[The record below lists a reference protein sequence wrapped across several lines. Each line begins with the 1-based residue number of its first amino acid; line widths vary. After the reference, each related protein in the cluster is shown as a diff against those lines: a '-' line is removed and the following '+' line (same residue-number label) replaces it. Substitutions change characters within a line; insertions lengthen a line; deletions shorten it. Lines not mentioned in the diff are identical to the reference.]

1 MQFQMRQFQLRVQA
15 AQLAGARALS
25 QEVTIEA
32 VNEADAIRIAAKNGW
47 QVLAISSAQ
56 DVVNEVASSKSP
68 FPLLQFSQE
77 LLTLLEAG
85 LNLNEA
91 ITTLHNKETRTSTLA
106 TLGAILLS
114 LQHGK
119 NFSDTLAEFPAIFPD
134 IYVAS
139 MRAAER
145 SGNLPEALARFVS
158 YQLQFDV
165 IKKKLVSAAIYPCM
179 LLAVGA
185 LVTLFLLG
193 YVVPKFSVV
202 YESSGR
208 DIPWMS
214 QVLLG
219 FGKAIAGHGSLF
231 LIGLA
236 SVIGTI
242 TYALSVPAV
251 RAQLLEWL
259 LSMPVVAP
267 RAEEFRLAR
276 FYRALSLLLHAG
288 IPLTKGM
295 VMVGPMLMAAQ
306 QQQLALARRA
316 VEEGQSFSH
325 ALEQY
330 HLSTPVAQSLLKVGE
345 NTGRLSDML
354 ERSAKFHD
362 EEFARWVDWA
372 SRMLEPLLMTVIGV
386 VIGAVVVLMY
396 MPIFE
401 LAGSLS

>member
-1 MQFQMRQFQLRVQA
+1 MRQFQLRVQG
-15 AQLAGARALS
+15 AQVQGARAAS

-32 VNEADAIRIAAKNGW
+32 ASEAEAIQMAAKNGW
-47 QVLAISSAQ
+47 QVLSIASTEEII
-56 DVVNEVASSKSP
+56 NEVASKQKGQ

-91 ITTLHNKETRTSTLA
+91 ITTLHNKETRAGAAA
-106 TLGAILLS
+106 TLGEILLA

-119 NFSDTLAEFPAIFPD
+119 SFSDTLAELPAIFPD

-145 SGNLPEALARFVS
+145 RGNLPEALGRFVN
-158 YQLQFDV
+158 YQLQFDQ
-165 IKKKLVSAAIYPCM
+165 IKKKLVSAAIYPAM
-179 LLAVGA
+179 LLGVGA

-214 QVLLG
+214 QMLLG
-219 FGKAIAGHGSLF
+219 FGKAIAGHSTLF
-231 LIGLA
+231 LIGLGSLVGSIA
-236 SVIGTI
+236 
-242 TYALSVPAV
+242 YAFSVPAV

-259 LSMPVVAP
+259 LTLPFVAP
-267 RAEEFRLAR
+267 RAAEFRLSR

-288 IPLTKGM
+288 IPLTKGLAM
-295 VMVGPMLMAAQ
+295 VAPMLMEAQ

-330 HLSTPVAQSLLKVGE
+330 GLTTPVAQSLLKVGE

-372 SRMLEPLLMTVIGV
+372 SKMLEPLLMTVIGV